1 MQGRSR
7 GLSSRSLAL
16 SPLAIPPVAFASRRA
31 DLDWLRVIAF
41 GLLILYHA
49 GTAWSGWS
57 WHITSPDSWEGL
69 REAMRFLN
77 RWRMPLIFV
86 VSGAA
91 IMLALGDRTP
101 RAFVVDRL
109 KRLLLPLAF
118 GMVVIVPPQVYL
130 ERLYRGQFSGSF
142 LQWLPHAFEGVY
154 PNGNLSW
161 HHLWFVAYVLVLT
174 LVLLPIFLWA
184 RSEPG
189 QRAVAQAGRNA
200 ARFGLQW
207 AMVLPLAASTLWLA
221 PISSNING
229 LVGDWHGVV
238 SYGALLLYG
247 AFLFGSSDL
256 LQALQRQR
264 LFSLAVG
271 IAAYAV
277 LYVGYF
283 EGAVRPVIPPPARP
297 LFALLSAI
305 NVMAWLFAI
314 IGFAHH
320 YLTRRPAFLSQ
331 ATEAV
336 YPFYLIHQT
345 VTLVAVYWLLKV
357 GAPPVPGFIAAVV
370 ATFAGT
376 WLIYAG
382 LVRPWRWIR
391 PQFGMKAASPGE
403 RRTLPRRAAGL

>member
-1 MQGRSR
+1 M
-7 GLSSRSLAL
+7 
-16 SPLAIPPVAFASRRA
+16 PPVALAPRRA
-31 DLDWLRVIAF
+31 DLDWLRVTAF
-41 GLLILYHA
+41 GLLIFYHA
-49 GTAWSGWS
+49 GMAWSGWS
-57 WHITSPDSWEGL
+57 WHVTSPDSLEGL

-77 RWRMPLIFV
+77 RWRMPLIFL

-101 RAFVVDRL
+101 GAFIRDRL

-142 LQWLPHAFEGVY
+142 LQWLPHAFDGVY
-154 PNGNLSW
+154 PAGNLSW

-174 LVLLPIFLWA
+174 LVLLPVFLWG
-184 RSEPG
+184 RSAPG
-189 QRAVAQAGRNA
+189 QAAVAGAGRIT

-207 AMVLPLAASTLWLA
+207 LMALPLAASSLWLA
-221 PISSNING
+221 PVSWNVNG
-229 LVGDWHGVV
+229 LVGDWHGLV

-256 LQALQRQR
+256 LEALQRQR
-264 LFSLAVG
+264 FFSLAVG
-271 IAAYAV
+271 ILAYAC
-277 LYVGYF
+277 LYFGYF
-283 EGAVRPVIPPPARP
+283 AGTVRPLMPPEARP
-297 LFALLSAI
+297 LFALLSAV

-314 IGFAHH
+314 VGFAHRH
-320 YLTRRPAFLSQ
+320 LTRRPAFLAE

-345 VTLVAVYWLLKV
+345 VTVIAVWGLLRI
-357 GAPPVPGFIAAVV
+357 GASPLAGFVAAVV

-391 PQFGMKAASPGE
+391 PLFGMKSAIPE
-403 RRTLPRRAAGL
+403 PRRSLPRRAAGL

>member
-1 MQGRSR
+1 M
-7 GLSSRSLAL
+7 
-16 SPLAIPPVAFASRRA
+16 PPVAFASRRA

-49 GTAWSGWS
+49 GMAWSGWS

-221 PISSNING
+221 PISHNING
-229 LVGDWHGVV
+229 LVGDWYGVV

-271 IAAYAV
+271 IATYAA
-277 LYVGYF
+277 LHLGYF
-283 EGAVRPVIPPPARP
+283 EGTVRPVIPPTARP

-314 IGFAHH
+314 IGFAHR
-320 YLTRRPAFLSQ
+320 YLTRRPALLSE

-336 YPFYLIHQT
+336 YPFYLVHQT
-345 VTLVAVYWLLKV
+345 VTVVAVWALLQI
-357 GAPPVPGFIAAVV
+357 GAPPLLGFITAVV

-391 PQFGMKAASPGE
+391 PLFGMKPGSLVG

>member
-1 MQGRSR
+1 M
-7 GLSSRSLAL
+7 
-16 SPLAIPPVAFASRRA
+16 PPVAFAIRRA
-31 DLDWLRVIAF
+31 DLDWLRVTAF
-41 GLLILYHA
+41 GLLIFYHA
-49 GTAWSGWS
+49 GMAWSGWS
-57 WHITSPDSWEGL
+57 WHVTSPDSLEGL

-101 RAFVVDRL
+101 GAFVRDRL
-109 KRLLLPLAF
+109 KRLLLPLGF

-130 ERLYRGQFSGSF
+130 ERLYSGQFTGSF
-142 LQWLPHAFEGVY
+142 LQWLPHAFDGVY
-154 PNGNLSW
+154 PKGNMSW

-174 LVLLPIFLWA
+174 LVLLPVFLWA
-184 RSEPG
+184 RSEAG
-189 QRAVAQAGRNA
+189 QAAVTKAGRTA
-200 ARFGLQW
+200 ARYGLHW

-221 PISSNING
+221 PISWNING
-229 LVGDWHGVV
+229 LVGDWNGLV
-238 SYGALLLYG
+238 SYGSLLLYG
-247 AFLFGSSDL
+247 AFIFGSSDL
-256 LQALQRQR
+256 LSALQRQR

-271 IAAYAV
+271 IAAYAF
-277 LYVGYF
+277 LYFGYF
-283 EGAVRPVIPPPARP
+283 EGTVRPTIPASARP
-297 LFALLSAI
+297 VFALLSAI

-314 IGFAHH
+314 IGFAHR
-320 YLTRRPAFLSQ
+320 YLTRRPAFLAE

-345 VTLVAVYWLLKV
+345 VTVVAVWVLLTIGV
-357 GAPPVPGFIAAVV
+357 PPLLGFIAAVV

-391 PQFGMKAASPGE
+391 PLFGMKAMGRAGLRS
-403 RRTLPRRAAGL
+403 LPRRAAGL

>member
-1 MQGRSR
+1 MDP
-7 GLSSRSLAL
+7 AVP
-16 SPLAIPPVAFASRRA
+16 PLVLRRA
-31 DLDWLRVIAF
+31 DLDWLRVLAF
-41 GLLILYHA
+41 GLLIFYHA
-49 GTAWSGWS
+49 GMAWSGWS
-57 WHITSPDSWEGL
+57 WHVTSPDTLDGL

-91 IMLALGDRTP
+91 VMLALGDRTP
-101 RAFVVDRL
+101 GAFVRDRL

-118 GMVVIVPPQVYL
+118 GMAVIVPPQVYL
-130 ERLYRGQFSGSF
+130 ERLYRGQFTGSF

-154 PNGNLSW
+154 PEGNMSW

-174 LVLLPIFLWA
+174 LVLLPVFLWA
-184 RSEPG
+184 RSASG
-189 QRAVAQAGRNA
+189 QAAVAGAGRIA

-207 AMVLPLAASTLWLA
+207 LMALPLAASTLWLA
-221 PISSNING
+221 PISWNVNG
-229 LVGDWHGVV
+229 LVGDWHGLV
-238 SYGALLLYG
+238 SYGVLLLYG
-247 AFLFGSSDL
+247 AFLFGSPDL
-256 LQALQRQR
+256 LAALERQR

-271 IAAYAV
+271 VVAYAS

-283 EGAVRPVIPPPARP
+283 AGTVRPTISPEARP
-297 LFALLSAI
+297 LFALLSAV

-314 IGFAHH
+314 IGFAHRH
-320 YLTRRPAFLSQ
+320 LTRRPAFLSE

-345 VTLVAVYWLLKV
+345 VTVVAVWALLRI
-357 GAPPVPGFIAAVV
+357 GAPPLAGFVAAVV

-376 WLIYAG
+376 GLIYAV

-391 PQFGMKAASPGE
+391 PLFGMKAASPIG
-403 RRTLPRRAAGL
+403 RQSLPRRAAGL